1 MTERD
6 VNSGNYKLNHIKL
19 NCICWHASHL
29 YSSLILDYIGKS
41 DLDGE
46 KAGDVVDMN
55 VVDRLTVFFD
65 GHFWKEG
72 VYSKDATIVSIEM
85 FL

>member
-46 KAGDVVDMN
+46 KAGDAVDMN
-55 VVDRLTVFFD
+55 VVDRLTVYFD
-65 GHFWKEG
+65 GHIWKEG
-72 VYSKDATIVSIEM
+72 FFFSNRDVS
-85 FL
+85 LV